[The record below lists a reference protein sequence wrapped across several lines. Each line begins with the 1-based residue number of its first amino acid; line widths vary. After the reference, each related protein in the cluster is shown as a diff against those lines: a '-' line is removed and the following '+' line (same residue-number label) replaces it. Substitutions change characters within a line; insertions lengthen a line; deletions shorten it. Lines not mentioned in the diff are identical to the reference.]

1 MHTVEVEV
9 APKTT
14 PPPQQKP
21 TATPEATSTAD
32 ADADADLDADADAD
46 ADAEA
51 DATAEV
57 FPRVNIGGDRQTGFN
72 ISKLHNFIHSDSPL
86 VDLGAEMEKN
96 DFPRINLKQEVGN
109 GQKNGS
115 AGLCSIS
122 DVYSIL
128 LIMFSF
134 SLYSVAL

>member
-32 ADADADLDADADAD
+32 ADADADLDAD
-46 ADAEA
+46 A

-86 VDLGAEMEKN
+86 VDLGAEMEKG
-96 DFPRINLKQEVGN
+96 DFPRINLKQEGGN

-115 AGLCSIS
+115 AGLCRIS
-122 DVYSIL
+122 EVSSTL
-128 LIMFSF
+128 LIMLSF